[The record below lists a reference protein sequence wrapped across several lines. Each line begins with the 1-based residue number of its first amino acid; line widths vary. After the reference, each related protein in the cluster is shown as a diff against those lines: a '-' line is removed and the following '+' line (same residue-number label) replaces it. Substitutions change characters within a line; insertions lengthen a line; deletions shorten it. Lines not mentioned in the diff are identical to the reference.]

1 MTGEILRARRALM
14 YVPGSDEAKIKK
26 ASALD
31 LDSAILD
38 LEDGVAFNQKDEAR
52 GIIRRALETLD
63 FGCTERMVRINP
75 LYSGRA
81 QEDLFAVLPGK
92 PDAILIPKADS
103 PQIVREVDEIITEM
117 EQEHGWDRGRIAL
130 ALLIESA
137 AAFVNL
143 AEICR
148 SSARIQA
155 LVFGAEDYCAD
166 AGVTRTVEATELLF
180 VRSSLVLH
188 AAAFGLQAIDMVQI
202 NYRDTALLEREC
214 RAAVELGFCGK
225 TVVHPGQIDMVQRM
239 FTPDEKLIAYARRVV
254 EGAREAQDEGS
265 GVFTLEGK
273 LVDLPVVKRAENI
286 LARARAAGV
295 VEERSE

>member
-63 FGCTERMVRINP
+63 FGRTERMVRINP

-103 PQIVREVDEIITEM
+103 PQIVREVDESITEM

-188 AAAFGLQAIDMVQI
+188 AAALGCKRSTWCRSITAIPRCW
-202 NYRDTALLEREC
+202 NGN
-214 RAAVELGFCGK
+214 AAPRLNWVSAAKRWFTRGRSTWCSACSR
-225 TVVHPGQIDMVQRM
+225 RM
-239 FTPDEKLIAYARRVV
+239 K
-254 EGAREAQDEGS
+254 
-265 GVFTLEGK
+265 
-273 LVDLPVVKRAENI
+273 N
-286 LARARAAGV
+286 
-295 VEERSE
+295 

>member
-1 MTGEILRARRALM
+1 MTEGFLRPRRALM
-14 YVPGSDEAKIKK
+14 YVPGSDEGKLAK
-26 ASALD
+26 AAGLD
-31 LDSAILD
+31 IDGAILD

-63 FGCTERMVRINP
+63 FGRTERMVRINP
-75 LYSGRA
+75 LYTGRA
-81 QEDLFAVLPGK
+81 QEDLRAVLPGK
-92 PDAILIPKADS
+92 PDSILIPKADN
-103 PQIVREVDEIITEM
+103 PQIVREVDEIITAVEL
-117 EQEHGWDRGRIAL
+117 EHGWHPGGIAL

-166 AGVTRTVEATELLF
+166 AGVTRTVEAKELLF

-214 RAAVELGFCGK
+214 REAVELGFSGK
-225 TVVHPGQIDMVQRM
+225 TVVHPGQIETVQRM
-239 FTPDEKLIAYARRVV
+239 FSPDEKLVAYALQVV
-254 EGAREAQDEGS
+254 EGAREAQEKGS
-265 GVFTLEGK
+265 GVFTLGGK

-286 LARARAAGV
+286 LARARAAGMDY
-295 VEERSE
+295 SPDH

>member
-254 EGAREAQDEGS
+254 EGAREAQDKGS